1 MARMRKEII
10 VPEGRRVW
18 FAMRKK
24 EPMMI
29 LNWARKCAPMTD
41 QWKTSVGILTIV
53 ILCCPFIAFSRK
65 KCVIIKISLL
75 RNRPSL
81 FRLNWTKI
89 QPSK

>member
-10 VPEGRRVW
+10 VPEGRRGW
-18 FAMRKK
+18 FAMRKR
-24 EPMMI
+24 
-29 LNWARKCAPMTD
+29 NARKCAPMTD

-53 ILCCPFIAFSRK
+53 ILCWPFIAFSRK